1 MSKFTVILLFF
12 CSNLCFS
19 QQKPHRPGDELRSLN
34 WDVIGSIKFELNG
47 KNELLPIYGPTI
59 NRFKDAEFD
68 LTGYMIPIKS
78 GKKQQ
83 KFLLA
88 TLPINQCYF
97 CGQNGVPIMIMV
109 ELINAAD
116 FTDKPVRVKGI
127 LKLAN
132 TNASYEP
139 PVSIKNAKVII

>member
-1 MSKFTVILLFF
+1 MKKLTAILLFLLTNIGF
-12 CSNLCFS
+12 A
-19 QQKPHRPGDELRSLN
+19 QQKPHRPGDELKSLN
-34 WDVIGSIKFELNG
+34 WDVIGTVKFELTE
-47 KNELLPIYGPTI
+47 KNELLPIYSSTI

-68 LTGYMIPIKS
+68 LTGYLIPIKS
-78 GKKQQ
+78 AKKQQ

-109 ELINAAD
+109 ELNSPVD
-116 FTDKPVRVKGI
+116 FTDKPIRVKGI

-132 TNASYEP
+132 TNASYQP
-139 PVSIKNAKVII
+139 PVSITNAKVIS

>member
-1 MSKFTVILLFF
+1 MSKLPFILFVF
-12 CSNLCFS
+12 CANLCFS

-34 WDVIGSIKFELNG
+34 WDVIGSVKFQLND

-109 ELINAAD
+109 ELSNAAD